1 MTPVEAIKVIE
12 RKRDN
17 LCDILDGIPGKAKDR
32 AYELKQEIEALT
44 IAIIALSEMECE

>member
-1 MTPVEAIKVIE
+1 MTPVEALKVIE

-17 LCDILDGIPGKAKDR
+17 LCDILDVIPGKAKDR
-32 AYELKQEIEALT
+32 AYKLKQEIEALT